1 MRHFH
6 SFDKKNNT
14 LSISYMNNLYFCP
27 INQTI
32 MQDIHLGSLVKRKM
46 KERNISISEFAQAIH
61 CDRTN
66 VYSIFKRKSM
76 DVQLIVR
83 ISNALDY
90 DFLQYYH
97 QGVKNKNDDNLRLE
111 IIVQKKGNKW
121 VVEEIRSI

>member
-1 MRHFH
+1 
-6 SFDKKNNT
+6 
-14 LSISYMNNLYFCP
+14 
-27 INQTI
+27 
-32 MQDIHLGSLVKRKM
+32 MQDIHLGMLVEQKM
-46 KERNISISEFAQAIH
+46 KERNISINEFAQAIH

-97 QGVKNKNDDNLRLE
+97 QEVKNKNDDNLRLE

>member
-1 MRHFH
+1 MV
-6 SFDKKNNT
+6 
-14 LSISYMNNLYFCP
+14 
-27 INQTI
+27 
-32 MQDIHLGSLVKRKM
+32 MQDIHLGMLVEQKM
-46 KERNISISEFAQAIH
+46 KERNISINEFAQAIH

-97 QGVKNKNDDNLRLE
+97 QEVKNKNDDNLRLE

>member
-1 MRHFH
+1 
-6 SFDKKNNT
+6 
-14 LSISYMNNLYFCP
+14 
-27 INQTI
+27 

>member
-46 KERNISISEFAQAIH
+46 KERNISISEFAKAIH

-76 DVQLIVR
+76 DIQQIVQ
-83 ISNALDY
+83 ISNALNY

-97 QGVKNKNDDNLRLE
+97 QEIHDSNTPRLE
-111 IIVQKKGNKW
+111 IIVQKKDEKW
-121 VVEEIRSI
+121 VVESIREI